1 MNDRRCYSV
10 AIHTDTLCHPLSNCR
25 TSPDIYISWLRSPQM
40 LMLTSEQ
47 LGKIMC
53 PDIAYPCIL
62 ICCHIKKTLHLP
74 WDLIKALSAVL
85 IGKNGALALYTG
97 LYRYLRKAEKKE
109 TASGIK
115 AHCLNCAC
123 SRSLCHCSSKHQ
135 PCHDMIYAK
144 CSRSSGPGNLAA
156 SLNTQ
161 K

>member
-10 AIHTDTLCHPLSNCR
+10 AIHTDTLCQTAEHPLTFIFLGYC
-25 TSPDIYISWLRSPQM
+25 SPQM